1 MKCMK
6 LGDTVK
12 RVGEKEVNSLLH
24 QGWNYCSKTEWK
36 EYRGVQPQTK
46 DETTEKKKGKQ
57 NLKGKA
63 KKETI

>member
-36 EYRGVQPQTK
+36 EYRGVQTK